1 MVLEYADRLFKQKE
15 RLKKQ
20 RERIEAQN
28 KRRRKGEHKIEKNRV
43 KLQENRTS
51 QQQKIAYDR
60 TEEAR
65 VRGQKVT
72 GIDKMELKKLSKERT
87 WRGKW
92 SLRKGKADTRARK
105 SKIR

>member
-1 MVLEYADRLFKQKE
+1 MVLEYSDRLFKQKE

-28 KRRRKGEHKIEKNRV
+28 RRRKKGEHKIEKKRIMH
-43 KLQENRTS
+43 QEKRIS
-51 QQQKIAYDR
+51 QHEATAYRR

-65 VRGQKVT
+65 VRGEKVT
-72 GIDKMELKKLSKERT
+72 GIDKMERKKLSKERT
-87 WRGKW
+87 WRRKW
-92 SLRKGKADTRARK
+92 RLRSAKFDTRVRK